1 MNDESQFIANPEHN
15 NVYQNMN
22 LPIFN
27 YFVNSSHN
35 TYLTGDQLTSD
46 SSADCYRAAIMA
58 GARLVESEKS
68 NTS

>member
-46 SSADCYRAAIMA
+46 SSADCYRAAILN
-58 GARLVESEKS
+58 GARLVESK
-68 NTS
+68 